1 MSGRGKIV
9 RFDGTAIPRAI
20 VGGIGCRTQI
30 AAEADSLGAKRIAV
44 VCSRSVKTKTP
55 FVDEICR
62 SLDRR
67 VVTVFDEVEPNSPV
81 VAIRAAVDTIAVA
94 GPDSMLS
101 IGGGAV
107 HDLAKAIAVMLPS
120 GRSIVDF
127 VSRFEPPDTFHGAD
141 VDVEPLPVMTVPTTL
156 SAAEVV
162 GGGAV
167 TDTERGEKLIF
178 VHPKLTPA
186 RVFLDGEL
194 VASTPLSIL
203 AASGLN
209 SVHHCL
215 EAFYSKGA
223 QPITDAFALAALRG
237 LLAALPALERASK
250 DRRLDVFQ
258 NAVNASA
265 LSGLTYANSWLGI
278 GHSVCHSLG
287 GRYGVPHGE
296 ANAVMLPQ
304 SLRFNF
310 EVAKDRLAAAGRAV
324 GLSVSE
330 EDDEAADAL
339 VRRIDDLVRTLGTP
353 RRLRDLGLPDDQ
365 FDRIATDVLGDPQ
378 TYWNPRSASR
388 EQIIEWLRS
397 AW

>member
-1 MSGRGKIV
+1 
-9 RFDGTAIPRAI
+9 
-20 VGGIGCRTQI
+20 
-30 AAEADSLGAKRIAV
+30 
-44 VCSRSVKTKTP
+44 
-55 FVDEICR
+55 
-62 SLDRR
+62 
-67 VVTVFDEVEPNSPV
+67 
-81 VAIRAAVDTIAVA
+81 
-94 GPDSMLS
+94 
-101 IGGGAV
+101 
-107 HDLAKAIAVMLPS
+107 
-120 GRSIVDF
+120 
-127 VSRFEPPDTFHGAD
+127 
-141 VDVEPLPVMTVPTTL
+141 
-156 SAAEVV
+156 
-162 GGGAV
+162 
-167 TDTERGEKLIF
+167 
-178 VHPKLTPA
+178 
-186 RVFLDGEL
+186 
-194 VASTPLSIL
+194 
-203 AASGLN
+203 
-209 SVHHCL
+209 
-215 EAFYSKGA
+215 
-223 QPITDAFALAALRG
+223 LAALRG
-237 LLAALPALERASK
+237 LLATLPALERASK

>member
-1 MSGRGKIV
+1 MAGRRRIV

-20 VGGIGCRTQI
+20 VSGIGCRARI
-30 AAEADSLGAKRIAV
+30 AAEADSLGAQRIAV
-44 VCSRSVKTKTP
+44 VCGRAVRAKTA
-55 FVDEICR
+55 FVEEICR
-62 SLDRR
+62 SLDQR
-67 VVTVFDEVEPNSPV
+67 VVTVFDEVEPNTPV
-81 VAIRAAVDTIAVA
+81 VAVRAAVKAIA
-94 GPDSMLS
+94 GTKPDGLLS
-101 IGGGAV
+101 IGGGAA
-107 HDLAKAIAVMLPS
+107 HDMAKAMAVMLPS

-167 TDTERGEKLIF
+167 TDTDKGEKLIF

-186 RVFLDGEL
+186 RVFLDGEV
-194 VASTPLSIL
+194 VASTPLAIL

-209 SVHHCL
+209 AVHHCV
-215 EAFYSKGA
+215 EAFYSRGA

-237 LLAALPALERASK
+237 LLAALPALTRVTEK
-250 DRRLDVFQ
+250 PDLDVFQ
-258 NAVNASA
+258 DAIDASA

-287 GRYGVPHGE
+287 GRYGVAHGD
-296 ANAVMLPQ
+296 ANAVMLLQ

-310 EVAKDRLAAAGRAV
+310 EAAKDRLAAASRGI
-324 GLSVSE
+324 GLSLSE
-330 EDDEAADAL
+330 DQDEAADAL
-339 VRRIDDLVRTLGTP
+339 VRRIDDLARSLGTP
-353 RRLRDLGLPDDQ
+353 RRLRDLGLPEDQ
-365 FDRIATDVLGDPQ
+365 FDRIAADVLADPQ

-388 EQIIEWLRS
+388 DEIVAWLRS